1 MRDIGNLSCT
11 PFIDF
16 FKIFVIFCVNSLV
29 VGLLLLLCLRAL
41 PLFSLKKKKFRLL
54 LVLCTRALLLISF

>member
-16 FKIFVIFCVNSLV
+16 FKIFVLFCVNSLV

-41 PLFSLKKKKFRLL
+41 PLFSFKKKNLGS
-54 LVLCTRALLLISF
+54 C